1 MNMSELL
8 VKEYFETLIKYQSK
22 DVVNLLTKL
31 FDKQINYEE
40 WIKDTYND
48 IIDSYKD

>member
-1 MNMSELL
+1 MNISESL
-8 VKEYFETLIKYQSK
+8 VKEYFETLIKYQSE

-31 FDKQINYEE
+31 FDKQISYQE
-40 WIKDTYND
+40 WVNNTYND